1 MLKAVFAELVCRS
14 NFSFLRGASHP
25 EDLVFTAAR
34 EGLYALALTDGD
46 GLYGLVKAHLAAKQ
60 LNVKLLIGSQL
71 TLTDAPSMIVYAQDL
86 EGYRNLSRVISES
99 RLSHPKGEAGVP
111 WQFLA
116 QHARGLIALLPFPA
130 PIDRV
135 APLAEAFS
143 GRFYV
148 GTARLLCSDDAVR
161 RARAE
166 QLAQKLGAPLCVRSA
181 HTTTSTPTREGA
193 SPCRTS

>member
-1 MLKAVFAELVCRS
+1 VFAELVCRS

-34 EGLYALALTDGD
+34 EGHYALALTDGD
-46 GLYGLVKAHLAAKQ
+46 GLYGVVKAHLAAKQ

-71 TLTDAPSMIVYAQDL
+71 TLTDAPSMVVYAQDL

-116 QHARGLIALLPFPA
+116 QHARGLIALLLGGSTSEPRGCF
-130 PIDRV
+130 
-135 APLAEAFS
+135 
-143 GRFYV
+143 
-148 GTARLLCSDDAVR
+148 ARMTPSAGLEPNNWR
-161 RARAE
+161 RSSA
-166 QLAQKLGAPLCVRSA
+166 LRSV
-181 HTTTSTPTREGA
+181 HTTTSTPTRESV
-193 SPCRTS
+193 SPCKTS